1 MLIGF
6 FLVIARRMQSY
17 RGEASAW
24 VLVVLAVLSA
34 LLRHRF
40 GLLPLPLPSALG
52 GFSCP
57 LHFFARQEE
66 T

>member
-1 MLIGF
+1 
-6 FLVIARRMQSY
+6 MQSY

-57 LHFFARQEE
+57 LHFFAR
-66 T
+66 